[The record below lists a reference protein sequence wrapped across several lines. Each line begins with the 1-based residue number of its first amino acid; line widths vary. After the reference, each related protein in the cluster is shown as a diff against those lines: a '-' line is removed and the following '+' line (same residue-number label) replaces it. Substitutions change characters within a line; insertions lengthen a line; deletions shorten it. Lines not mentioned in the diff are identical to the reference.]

1 MSRYLS
7 PDNFLPE
14 KFNPELFLDNEATT
28 RYFAIIARALL
39 EGRSKTKPSIAGH
52 IYYEKHHIVPQC
64 LGGNNSKTNSV
75 LLTAEEHFIAHQLL
89 TDMVVGGARSKMWNA
104 LWRFRNGNEEQKTII
119 KDAEAYAVLK
129 EEYSK
134 IVSERFKGKP
144 LPEKTKRKM
153 RGSKTISDA
162 HKQIISETHS
172 GKIPW
177 NKGLVGIFSEGTL
190 KAFSE
195 KQKGEN
201 NSFYGKQHSFETREQ
216 MSESRKQHV
225 QKLWASE
232 IYKIV
237 FPDDSFKIYDGRIA
251 ILEALDCN
259 YRTLKRWIKNGL
271 GRRRQFQNLQIV
283 RLA

>member
-153 RGSKTISDA
+153 RGSKTISRCA
-162 HKQIISETHS
+162 
-172 GKIPW
+172 
-177 NKGLVGIFSEGTL
+177 
-190 KAFSE
+190 
-195 KQKGEN
+195 
-201 NSFYGKQHSFETREQ
+201 
-216 MSESRKQHV
+216 
-225 QKLWASE
+225 
-232 IYKIV
+232 
-237 FPDDSFKIYDGRIA
+237 
-251 ILEALDCN
+251 
-259 YRTLKRWIKNGL
+259 
-271 GRRRQFQNLQIV
+271 
-283 RLA
+283 